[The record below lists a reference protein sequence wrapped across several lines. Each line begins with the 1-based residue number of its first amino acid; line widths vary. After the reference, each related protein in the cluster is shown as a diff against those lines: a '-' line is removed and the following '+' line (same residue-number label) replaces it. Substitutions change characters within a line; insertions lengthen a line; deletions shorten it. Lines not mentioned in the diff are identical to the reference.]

1 MTSED
6 SAALLANDHAEIDGI
21 FRELRGALDSG
32 DGQQVFNLLDLLWAR
47 LAVHIRAENLC
58 LFPAILHGA
67 AVRVIREKETP
78 SLEEAQRAVSQLRL
92 DHDFFMR
99 ELARA
104 VNYLRALMPRGCH
117 ALLPE
122 QSDEVR
128 QIVEAVGARLESHN
142 ENEESQLY
150 KWPALLLNAEEQGRV
165 AADMRR
171 QLENLPPRF
180 RNPGASQAP
189 PGSS

>member
-1 MTSED
+1 MTSEVA
-6 SAALLANDHAEIDGI
+6 AALLAHDHAEIDGI
-21 FRELRGALDSG
+21 FRELRGTLDSG
-32 DGQQVFNLLDLLWAR
+32 DGQQVFNLLDLVWAR

-67 AVRVIREKETP
+67 AVRDICKKGVP
-78 SLEEAQRAVSQLRL
+78 SLEEAHRAVSQLRL

-99 ELARA
+99 ELAKA
-104 VNYLRALMPRGCH
+104 VNYLRAVTPVGCH

-122 QSDEVR
+122 QSGEVR
-128 QIVEAVGARLESHN
+128 QIVEAVGARLELHN

-171 QLENLPPRF
+171 QIENLPPRF
-180 RNPGASQAP
+180 R
-189 PGSS
+189 